1 MFRFLQ
7 TYFARRK
14 RLEERRY
21 FISQLE
27 HLRFRAEGL
36 HHPWYDQNP
45 WARGLR
51 HGQLYVSPRSP
62 DSSSPMDNEN
72 MRLFRLVLQFDPSD
86 FDRWKRMAK
95 EIPRDRFMDA
105 FSIPVRWEWM
115 IEEMTRGTI
124 DVTEPL
130 PATRRPIDRE
140 TFEKL
145 KRTDASTRIIDNAS
159 WINERAN

>member
-1 MFRFLQ
+1 
-7 TYFARRK
+7 
-14 RLEERRY
+14 
-21 FISQLE
+21 
-27 HLRFRAEGL
+27 
-36 HHPWYDQNP
+36 
-45 WARGLR
+45 
-51 HGQLYVSPRSP
+51 
-62 DSSSPMDNEN
+62 